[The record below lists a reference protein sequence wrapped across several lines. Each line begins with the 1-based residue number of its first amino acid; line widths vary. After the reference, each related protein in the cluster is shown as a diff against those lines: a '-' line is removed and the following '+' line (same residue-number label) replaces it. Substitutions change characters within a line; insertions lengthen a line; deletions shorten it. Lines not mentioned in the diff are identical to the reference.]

1 MTTSQPKL
9 RLALV
14 QFNPVVGEIASN
26 ARRILDFAHKAR
38 EEKCDLVVF
47 PELALTGYPPRDLLL
62 QGGFILAVLREAR
75 ELAARARELNLTL
88 VLGTPWPVGLDAQ
101 TALNP
106 ASDLAGLTF
115 DPARLHNS
123 LLYAGAS
130 PASSGVYHKR
140 LLPTYDVFDEDRY
153 FEPGSHPRVISVPL
167 RTGSTVARVGL
178 SICEDLWRG
187 EDAGFAARYL
197 SCPDPL
203 LELLTPPDGT
213 PGAQIIV
220 NPSASPYRLGMGA
233 RQRALLSRVC
243 RTHAVPVAAV
253 NQVGAND
260 ELIFDGGACVYH
272 PAPNTNP
279 AAASA
284 NSHDAFLTA
293 VGPLFDEALVV
304 CDIAFATTA
313 ASAAPIEVAD
323 PLVQT
328 VPEEQLFRAL
338 TLGVRDYCAKTGFK
352 RVAIGLSGGID
363 SALTAVIAVAALGSP
378 NVVGLSMPSRYSSEG
393 SKTDAAEL
401 AANLSMVMH
410 TATIEPAFIEM
421 NRVLSPIFANLPQ
434 DVTEENLQSR
444 IRGTLLMAVSNKL
457 GALVLTTGNKSEMA
471 VGYAT
476 LYGDMNGGLAV
487 LSDVTKQWV
496 YRLSRWINA
505 NPARLNIPTL
515 APAALRSGPIPPAS
529 ITKPPSAELRP
540 DQKDQDTL
548 PPYEILDEIIERY
561 VEKRQAPSAIIAAMR
576 ASTDEATIR
585 KVVRMIDLSEFK
597 RKQAATGLKVT
608 SVAFGSGRRMPIAQ
622 RWREDTP
629 AR

>member
-1 MTTSQPKL
+1 MTTAQPTL

-26 ARRILDFAHKAR
+26 ARRILDFARKAR
-38 EEKCDLVVF
+38 DAQCDLVVF
-47 PELALTGYPPRDLLL
+47 PELALTGYPPKDLLL
-62 QGGFILAVLREAR
+62 QGGFIHAVLREAR
-75 ELAARARELNLTL
+75 ALAQRARELNLTL
-88 VLGTPWPVGLDAQ
+88 VLGTPWPVGLDAHA
-101 TALNP
+101 ALNP
-106 ASDLAGLTF
+106 AIDLTSLTF

-123 LLYAGAS
+123 LLYAGPTAD
-130 PASSGVYHKR
+130 SSGVYHKR

-153 FEPGSHPRVISVPL
+153 FEPGSQPRVISVPI
-167 RTGSTVARVGL
+167 RSSATPARVGL

-203 LELLTPPDGT
+203 LELLNPPDKT

-272 PAPNTNP
+272 PTNP
-279 AAASA
+279 NSTPAASATAHDAILTATGPLFEEALVVSDIAFTAAASA
-284 NSHDAFLTA
+284 
-293 VGPLFDEALVV
+293 P
-304 CDIAFATTA
+304 
-313 ASAAPIEVAD
+313 APVEVPD

-328 VPEEQLFRAL
+328 TPEEQLFRAL

-363 SALTAVIAVAALGSP
+363 SALTAVIAAAAMGSP
-378 NVVGLSMPSRYSSEG
+378 NVVGLSMPSRYSSDG
-393 SKTDAAEL
+393 SKTDAAQL

-410 TATIEPAFIEM
+410 TASIEPAFIEM
-421 NRVLSPIFANLPQ
+421 NRVLAPIFANLPQ

-505 NPARLNIPTL
+505 NPARLNIPAL
-515 APAALRSGPIPPAS
+515 SPAALRSGPIPAAS

-622 RWREDTP
+622 RWREDASP
-629 AR
+629 R